1 MVKLYK
7 NLIPITFKK
16 LPLAVKMQKSE
27 NSMLA
32 LALASGVIG
41 FLVQSMFD
49 YTFYNYRVMAVF
61 FMVMGLGMALRHISV
76 PYRRETE

>member
-27 NSMLA
+27 NSMLYSIQ
-32 LALASGVIG
+32 LINR
-41 FLVQSMFD
+41 
-49 YTFYNYRVMAVF
+49 T
-61 FMVMGLGMALRHISV
+61 LGGK
-76 PYRRETE
+76 RR